1 MTQVPTYL
9 QDAATLLS
17 ETGFAMG
24 ETWYH
29 GTSSA
34 LLESILEQGLKGSG
48 DQALQQATLNTMTTI
63 GTEGFKP
70 SKEPVFL
77 TQSRELAFYWAERSV
92 RDRGVRFA
100 GDEQPVVLA
109 LDLPEMLRLR
119 VKPDVGAAALLMV
132 NNAGFYEHLETLY
145 GRSGQVCPGLDV
157 LGVDRMDYLTKL
169 GMAYID
175 QDIDAEYLRVL
186 TD

>member
-9 QDAATLLS
+9 QDASALLS
-17 ETGFAMG
+17 ESGFKSA

-34 LLESILEQGLKGSG
+34 LLDSILEQGLKGSG

-63 GTEGFKP
+63 GEKAFTP

-92 RDRGVRFA
+92 RERGVRFA

-109 LDLPEMLRLR
+109 LDLPETLRQR
-119 VKPDVGAAALLMV
+119 VKPDVGAAALLLV
-132 NNAGFYEHLETLY
+132 NNDGFFEHLQAVY
-145 GRSGQVCPGLDV
+145 SRSGFSCPELDA
-157 LGVDRMDYLTKL
+157 LGNDRMDYLTRL

-175 QDIDAEYLRVL
+175 QDIAAEHLHLL

>member
-9 QDAATLLS
+9 QDASALLS
-17 ETGFAMG
+17 KAGFASG

-34 LLESILEQGLKGSG
+34 LLDSIMEQGLKGSG
-48 DQALQQATLNTMTTI
+48 DQALQQATLNTMATI
-63 GTEGFKP
+63 GDKTFKQT
-70 SKEPVFL
+70 KEPVFL
-77 TQSRELAFYWAERSV
+77 TQSRELAFYWAERCVRERSV
-92 RDRGVRFA
+92 RFE

-109 LDLPEMLRLR
+109 LELPETLRHR

-132 NNAGFYEHLETLY
+132 NNDGIFEHLETLY
-145 GRSGQVCPGLDV
+145 SRFGLVFPELDPV
-157 LGVDRMDYLTKL
+157 RVDRMEYLTKL

-175 QDIDAEYLRVL
+175 QDIDSDYLRVI